1 MRGHGQRHG
10 RIYFNWPVTRLPT
23 ANEKCHWR
31 VKDTAQSA
39 WRELPGTYT
48 TAEMWKMRIE
58 GVFAAAMP
66 ADAPPRRTPGPE
78 AES

>member
-1 MRGHGQRHG
+1 
-10 RIYFNWPVTRLPT
+10 
-23 ANEKCHWR
+23 

-66 ADAPPRRTPGPE
+66 ADAPPRKPGSE